1 MIRELQDYAKNHDL
15 VAEPGYASKQ
25 VQWCIDITSQGT
37 YLGFVELG
45 AAGDRKNRGIAFR
58 KAPHLEQP
66 ELIGGGETRSHFLI
80 ESLSVIA
87 LMSDDAKTQAK
98 HGYFIRM
105 LQVAASSVPA
115 FQAWVRCL
123 QDDAVLDAIRK
134 DIEETHAKP
143 TDRATIRCDGWF
155 AVEDAT
161 WHDWWDVF
169 RRSLQGDNGVV
180 GRCLVTGVEGPIATT
195 HPKVSGM
202 VSLGGNSTGSVLV
215 SFDKPAFSS
224 YGLEQGAN
232 APISESVAAAYQ
244 SALNDLMSRG
254 IELAG
259 MKGLYWYKE
268 AVPQSEDP
276 LFFLGAAPSDEV
288 QEMEALEEAKRTLN
302 ASREPQRFQPG
313 TSDNRFYL
321 LLVSAVS
328 ARIMVRAWYEG
339 TYDELKGHVEQ
350 WFQDTALV
358 RRDGTPGR
366 RRSLYRL
373 LKGIQLAERDWPAP
387 LVRSFWEAAIL
398 DRPIPRPIAV
408 VALERV
414 RHDILRGEVPP
425 EQATAVLKAFVTRT
439 QGRDDNRMTVG
450 LDPNRPEPAYHL
462 GRLLALISRL
472 QQESSRDRSSSG
484 WVSRY
489 YSAMSMTPAL
499 MVGRLLQLSEHYYA
513 RMGESRGL
521 EHWFRMQIAD
531 VMSHVGDIP
540 RTFSLEEQALFALGF
555 YHQLAHR
562 QDQKGDQKGE

>member
-1 MIRELQDYAKNHDL
+1 
-15 VAEPGYASKQ
+15 
-25 VQWCIDITSQGT
+25 
-37 YLGFVELG
+37 
-45 AAGDRKNRGIAFR
+45 
-58 KAPHLEQP
+58 
-66 ELIGGGETRSHFLI
+66 
-80 ESLSVIA
+80 
-87 LMSDDAKTQAK
+87 
-98 HGYFIRM
+98 M
-105 LQVAASSVPA
+105 LQEAASVVPA

-155 AVEDAT
+155 AVEDTT

-232 APISESVAAAYQ
+232 APINESVAAGYQ

-302 ASREPQRFQPG
+302 APREPQRFQPG

-366 RRSLYRL
+366 RRSLYSL

-425 EQATAVLKAFVTRT
+425 EQAIAVLKVFVTRT

-472 QQESSRDRSSSG
+472 QQESARDRSSNG

-489 YSAMSMTPAL
+489 YAAMSMTPAL

-562 QDQKGDQKGE
+562 EDKKGE